1 MVQTERFTGR
11 VKWFNKRAGYGFITQ
26 TSGDNSGKDVFVHHS
41 SIVVSK
47 EQFRY
52 LVEGEYVTFSIDSLD
67 DVSENKYLTHAI
79 DVHGVDEGVLMCVI
93 NNTQKKT
100 KTHHKNRKG
109 KGKVRS
115 GKRKKQSESVV
126 TVDTEDGVLTLRLE
140 KPE

>member
-1 MVQTERFTGR
+1 MVETERFTGR

-26 TSGDNSGKDVFVHHS
+26 TSCDNSGKDVFVHHS

-52 LVEGEYVTFSIDSLD
+52 LVDGEYVTFSVGPLN
-67 DVSENKYLTHAI
+67 DVSESKYLTHAI
-79 DVHGVDEGVLMCVI
+79 DVYGVDDGLLMCET
-93 NNTQKKT
+93 NNTQKKS

-115 GKRKKQSESVV
+115 GKRKKQPESVV